1 MRRTN
6 RRTHRSDANQ
16 EAIVKALRVAGMR
29 VWVIGKPVDLLVSV
43 RGRNELVEVKAAN
56 GDLTKEQK
64 EFIAEWPNKVHVVH
78 DIDEAFRALIPEAMK

>member
-16 EAIVKALRVAGMR
+16 ETIVKALRVAGMR

-43 RGRNELVEVKAAN
+43 RGRNELVEVKAAD
-56 GDLTKEQK
+56 GDLTQEQ
-64 EFIAEWPNKVHVVH
+64 EDFIAEWPNKVHVVRSV
-78 DIDEAFRALIPEAMK
+78 DEAFRALIPEAMR